1 MCVYLFVLTLSVG
14 LCVLVAH
21 KCDLCELSVGA
32 AERIAFGENEE
43 EKI

>member
-21 KCDLCELSVGA
+21 KCDLCELVLELLRESL
-32 AERIAFGENEE
+32 GENEE
-43 EKI
+43 EKL